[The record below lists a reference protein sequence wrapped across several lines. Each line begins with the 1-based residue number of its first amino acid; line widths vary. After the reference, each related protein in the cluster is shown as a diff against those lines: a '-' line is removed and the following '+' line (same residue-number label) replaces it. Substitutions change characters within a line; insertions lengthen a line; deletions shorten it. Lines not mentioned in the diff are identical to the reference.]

1 MLNREEL
8 LYVGIKS
15 KGIFVSDTQ
24 TSNITEKTKSKSKSS
39 YRPYPFETHHKQYPE
54 KPLSKDPEKPSKSNV
69 QKNRSKIYEKD
80 PVEYPENQKPKNVL
94 LRLGIRYQEK
104 T

>member
-54 KPLSKDPEKPSKSNV
+54 KPLSNDPEKTIV
-69 QKNRSKIYEKD
+69 QRSRKT
-80 PVEYPENQKPKNVL
+80 VQVQSPERPFQIL
-94 LRLGIRYQEK
+94 
-104 T
+104 